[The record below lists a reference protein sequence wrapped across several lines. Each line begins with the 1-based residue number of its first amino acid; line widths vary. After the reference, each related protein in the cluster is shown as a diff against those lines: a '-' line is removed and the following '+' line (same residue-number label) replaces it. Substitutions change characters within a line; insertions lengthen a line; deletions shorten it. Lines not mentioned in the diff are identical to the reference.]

1 MANLLCIGD
10 VMLDVV
16 AIVPSQIN
24 YGSDT
29 PSQISTHG
37 GGAAGNVASWA
48 QVSGAQTQIIARVG
62 NDSAG
67 TAILSEFDG
76 LGVRYKNAIV
86 PGARTGVVV
95 ILVDPT
101 GERTMFP
108 ETGANSG
115 LTLNDLPELK
125 VFKLYTYLAMLYKI
139 KI

>member
-1 MANLLCIGD
+1 
-10 VMLDVV
+10 MLDVV

-67 TAILSEFDG
+67 IAILSVKYGYPTE
-76 LGVRYKNAIV
+76 AIGIA
-86 PGARTGVVV
+86 PDSNQQSKT
-95 ILVDPT
+95 
-101 GERTMFP
+101 
-108 ETGANSG
+108 
-115 LTLNDLPELK
+115 
-125 VFKLYTYLAMLYKI
+125 
-139 KI
+139 